1 MRFSKSLIILA
12 LGVSLAACSDSD
24 NNDVEVKP
32 PVVVTP
38 TSYEFT
44 VTITNLTAAQPF
56 SPVALIAHTEG
67 MLWQI
72 GNSASEALERMA
84 EGGDNSQLL
93 TLDFATHAQSA
104 ESPLPPG
111 EQLTLTLTTE
121 QLESLKISLAT
132 MLVNTNDAFTG
143 LNAIDVSSLAVN
155 ESLSRHSH
163 AYDAGTETNSEAHG
177 TIPGPA
183 DSGEGFNES
192 RDDINS
198 VAMHPGV
205 VSQDDGLRSSV
216 LTNQH
221 KFDNPVAQII
231 ITRTQ

>member
-12 LGVSLAACSDSD
+12 LSASLAACGDSD
-24 NNDVEVKP
+24 NNEVEVTD
-32 PVVVTP
+32 PVMPVM
-38 TSYEFT
+38 SYEFT
-44 VTITNLTAAQPF
+44 VQVTNLTNAQPL
-56 SPVALIAHTEG
+56 SPIAAIAHSEG

-72 GNSASEALERMA
+72 GEPASAALELMA
-84 EGGDNSQLL
+84 EGGDNSELL
-93 TLDFATHAQSA
+93 ATDFAMASSSA

-111 EQLTLTLTTE
+111 EQVTLMLSTE
-121 QLESLKISLAT
+121 QLDSLKISLAT

-155 ESLSRHSH
+155 ESLSRTSF
-163 AYDAGTETNSEAHG
+163 AYDAGTEANSEAQG

-183 DSGEGFNES
+183 DSGEGYNEM
-192 RDDINS
+192 RDDINR

-205 VSQDDGLRSSV
+205 VSQDDGLTNSV
-216 LTNQH
+216 LTSQH
-221 KFDNPVAQII
+221 KFDNPVVRIT

>member
-93 TLDFATHAQSA
+93 TVDFATHAQSA
-104 ESPLPPG
+104 ENPLPPG
-111 EQLTLTLTTE
+111 EQLTLTFTSE

-155 ESLSRHSH
+155 ESLSRNSL
-163 AYDAGTETNSEAHG
+163 AYDAGTEANSEASG

-183 DSGEGFNES
+183 DSGEGYNEN

-205 VSQDDGLRSSV
+205 VSQDDGLTDSV
-216 LTNQH
+216 LTSQH

>member
-12 LGVSLAACSDSD
+12 LSAGLAACGDSD
-24 NNDVEVKP
+24 NNEVEVTD
-32 PVVVTP
+32 PVMPVM
-38 TSYEFT
+38 SYEFT
-44 VTITNLTAAQPF
+44 VQVTNLTNAQPL
-56 SPVALIAHTEG
+56 SPIAAIAHSEG

-72 GNSASEALERMA
+72 GEPASAALELMA
-84 EGGDNSQLL
+84 EGGDNSELL
-93 TLDFATHAQSA
+93 ATDFAMASSSA

-111 EQLTLTLTTE
+111 EQVTLMLSTE
-121 QLESLKISLAT
+121 QLDSLKISLAT

-155 ESLSRHSH
+155 ESLSRTSF
-163 AYDAGTETNSEAHG
+163 AYDAGTEANSEAQG

-183 DSGEGFNES
+183 DSGEGYNEM
-192 RDDINS
+192 RDDINR

-205 VSQDDGLRSSV
+205 VSQDDGLTNSV
-216 LTNQH
+216 LTSQH
-221 KFDNPVAQII
+221 KFDNPVARIT

>member
-12 LGVSLAACSDSD
+12 LSASLAAFGDSD
-24 NNDVEVKP
+24 NNEVEVTD
-32 PVVVTP
+32 PVMPVM
-38 TSYEFT
+38 SYEFT
-44 VTITNLTAAQPF
+44 VQVTNLTNAQPL
-56 SPVALIAHTEG
+56 SPIAAIAHSGG

-72 GNSASEALERMA
+72 GEPASAALELMA
-84 EGGDNSQLL
+84 EGGDNSELL
-93 TLDFATHAQSA
+93 ATDFAMASSSA

-111 EQLTLTLTTE
+111 EQVTLMLSTE
-121 QLESLKISLAT
+121 QLNSLKISLAT

-155 ESLSRHSH
+155 ESLSRTSF
-163 AYDAGTETNSEAHG
+163 AYDAGTEANSEAQG

-183 DSGEGFNES
+183 DSGEGYNEM
-192 RDDINS
+192 RDDINR

-205 VSQDDGLRSSV
+205 VSQDDGLTNSV
-216 LTNQH
+216 LTSQH
-221 KFDNPVAQII
+221 KFDNPVARIT